1 MLLEN
6 SFTGPRYYQNDITKA
21 WWCLKSPQ
29 HACLF
34 ESLFKRTTREILK
47 LHATLWWDYPHKG
60 TFIYSESVIMSSF
73 FMIIRRIL
81 CKLYTCNKQHN
92 PLLARENELW
102 GIFCWLKEWTLS
114 TSVIAELFIQD
125 RVLNGPQRAHDAIMT
140 SLWRQSDVAT
150 SFARHNYVII
160 APCVR
165 WVVFPSAIKT
175 PVVCVGSGLIGYS
188 D

>member
-60 TFIYSESVIMSSF
+60 TFIYSESVIMS
-73 FMIIRRIL
+73 
-81 CKLYTCNKQHN
+81 
-92 PLLARENELW
+92 
-102 GIFCWLKEWTLS
+102 LS
-114 TSVIAELFIQD
+114 TFVIAELFIQD

-175 PVVCVGSGLIGYS
+175 PVVCVGSGLIDYS